1 MIDSFKH
8 KGLRNRLIDSLEENG
23 ISAET
28 VLTAMRKVPRH
39 LFVES
44 ALYDIAYEDKPLP
57 IAENQTISQ
66 PYTVAYQSA
75 LLQVKKG
82 QKVLEIGTGS
92 GYQCAI
98 LCEMGAKVF
107 TIEIVRSLYIQA
119 QRVLAELDY
128 SPTMRCGDGSV
139 GWEENAPF
147 DRILV
152 TAACPTIP
160 DPLKKQLTI
169 GGRLVLPV
177 GNSEMQE
184 MCLVIR
190 KSAQEWEISRLEK
203 FRFVPLTGKNGF
215 RVV

>member
-8 KGLRNRLIDSLEENG
+8 KGLRNRLIDALGEKG
-23 ISAET
+23 IADEV

-39 LFVES
+39 IFVES
-44 ALYDIAYEDKPLP
+44 ALYDVAYEDRPLP
-57 IAENQTISQ
+57 ISENQTISQ

-75 LLQVKKG
+75 LLAIKKG
-82 QKVLEIGTGS
+82 NKVLEIGTGS

-107 TIEIVRSLYIQA
+107 TIETHRSLYIQA

-128 SPTMRCGDGSV
+128 APTMRCGDGSV
-139 GWEENAPF
+139 GWEEQAPF
-147 DRILV
+147 EGIVV
-152 TAACPTIP
+152 TAACPAIP
-160 DPLKKQLTI
+160 DALKKQLTI

-177 GNSEMQE
+177 GNADIQE

-190 KSAQEWEISRLEK
+190 KSAQEWEIKRLDK

-215 RVV
+215 R